1 MRLAINRS
9 RLEVAR
15 RLVDMLV
22 CPEGQDHSANI
33 KTMPKLSMNT
43 RCSTECHGH
52 LCISSG
58 GQTLQIRV
66 SLDIGDGGK
75 VSLARPGTC

>member
-58 GQTLQIRV
+58 GPNLQVGV
-66 SLDIGDGGK
+66 SLGASDDGK
-75 VSLARPGTC
+75 AIWAKPETC